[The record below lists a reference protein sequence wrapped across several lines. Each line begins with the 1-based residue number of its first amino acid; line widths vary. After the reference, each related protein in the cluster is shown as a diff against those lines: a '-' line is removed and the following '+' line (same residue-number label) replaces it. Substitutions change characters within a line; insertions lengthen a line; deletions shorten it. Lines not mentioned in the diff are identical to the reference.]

1 VKLTASER
9 VGLRSGQHLRSHEM
23 HGNTVD
29 WDELLRDAGVQT
41 LIELALREDLGAADV
56 TTEAIFDTA
65 QQVRAAI
72 VTRSETVACGLPL
85 AESIFR
91 RVDDSIAFK
100 AVIEEGSPVKA
111 GTTLA
116 ELSGDVRGLLTAERC
131 ALNFLMRLCG
141 VAMAARVAASA
152 IPDGCRAQVYDTR
165 KTTPGWRHL
174 DKAAV
179 RIGGAQN
186 HRFGLYDAV
195 LIKDNHVAA
204 AGSVAQAVQLAK
216 AYTKRMGHLDMTIEV
231 EIDSLSQLN
240 EALEAGPD
248 IILLDNFDL
257 EDVRTAVAQVE
268 GRAVLEVSGG
278 VTLQTIPAI
287 ARTGVGRIS
296 MGALTH
302 TVRPADL
309 SLEMNGGA

>member
-1 VKLTASER
+1 MTVKLRTTEPGDR
-9 VGLRSGQHLRSHEM
+9 RPDL
-23 HGNTVD
+23 VD
-29 WDELLRDAGVQT
+29 WDGLLREPDVQI
-41 LIELALREDLGAADV
+41 LIELALREDIGATDV
-56 TTEAIFDTA
+56 TTVAIFDAA

-72 VTRSETVACGLPL
+72 VTRSETVVCGLPL
-85 AESIFR
+85 AESIFQ
-91 RVDDSIAFK
+91 RVDNSIAFT
-100 AVIEEGSPVKA
+100 AVIGEGSPAKA
-111 GTTLA
+111 GTILA

-141 VAMAARVAASA
+141 IAMAARAAA
-152 IPDGCRAQVYDTR
+152 GAVPDGCRAQIYDTR

-179 RIGGAQN
+179 RVGGAQN

-195 LIKDNHVAA
+195 LIKDNHIAA
-204 AGSVAQAVQLAK
+204 ASSVAQAVQLAK
-216 AYTKRMGHLDMTIEV
+216 AYTKRMGHRDMTIEV

-240 EALEAGPD
+240 EALEAEPD

-257 EDVRTAVAQVE
+257 DDLRTAVAQAE
-268 GRAVLEVSGG
+268 GRAILEASGG
-278 VTLQTIPAI
+278 VTLRTIPEV

-309 SLEMNGGA
+309 SLEIEQGTTT